1 MELPASKPYNL
12 ELELVSCDWITD
24 KVRSNDSYAQN
35 LYAAL
40 CNNQFVKNEVIAI
53 LKEEAWSCTWRY
65 AGGIISDIKGHG
77 DYLDYYCSGIGNVT
91 YDTVEDEAAF
101 RKKQYVPEG
110 EITDEVRAD
119 LFKLGWLVITDNGM
133 D

>member
-1 MELPASKPYNL
+1 MEPKASKLYDF
-12 ELELVSCDWITD
+12 ELELLGADWIVE
-24 KVRSNDSYAQN
+24 KVKTNESYAQH

-40 CNNQFVKNEVIAI
+40 CNNQFIKNEVITI
-53 LKEEAWSCTWRY
+53 LREDVWSCTWRY
-65 AGGIISDIKGHG
+65 AGGIIADIKGHG

-110 EITDEVRAD
+110 QVTEEVKKD
-119 LFKLGWLVITDNGM
+119 LFKLGWIIIDSN

>member
-12 ELELVSCDWITD
+12 ELELVSCLWITD

-40 CNNQFVKNEVIAI
+40 CNNQFIKNEVVPI

-65 AGGIISDIKGHG
+65 AGSIIADIQEKG
-77 DYLDYYCSGIGNVT
+77 DYLNWYCSGITNST
-91 YDTVEDEAAF
+91 YDNVDEELTF
-101 RKKQYVPEG
+101 RKKQFVPEG
-110 EITDEVRAD
+110 HVTDEVKDD
-119 LFKLGWLVITDNGM
+119 LFKLGWIIIYDESM

>member
-1 MELPASKPYNL
+1 MEPRAHKHYNL
-12 ELELVSCDWITD
+12 ELELQSCDWIVQKIKT
-24 KVRSNDSYAQN
+24 NESYAQN

-40 CNNQFVKNEVIAI
+40 CNNQFIKNEVITI
-53 LKEEAWSCTWRY
+53 LKEETWSCTWRY
-65 AGGIISDIKGHG
+65 AGGIIADIKGYG

-110 EITDEVRAD
+110 EVTDEIQND
-119 LFKLGWLVITDNGM
+119 LFKLGWIVLLEA
-133 D
+133 